1 MELQTNLAF
10 WVPAMFVLGLVGMVL
25 VYLFMDA
32 CDKI

>member
-10 WVPAMFVLGLVGMVL
+10 WMPAMFVLGLVSMVL
-25 VYLFMDA
+25 VYLFLDA